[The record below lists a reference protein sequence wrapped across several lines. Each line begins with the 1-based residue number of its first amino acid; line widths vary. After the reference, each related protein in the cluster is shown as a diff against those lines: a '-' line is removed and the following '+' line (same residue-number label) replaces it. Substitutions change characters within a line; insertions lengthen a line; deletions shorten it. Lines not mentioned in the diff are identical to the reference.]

1 MSVESD
7 IGTLAAEFLESI
19 AGNYDESA
27 SVELAAIVVA
37 VRHGNGQIT
46 YHHRFGP
53 QQPSPHAGNGLLEQ
67 ALDNSRRHFRGE
79 FNRPGGPPPQ

>member
-7 IGTLAAEFLESI
+7 IGNLAAQFLESI
-19 AGNYDESA
+19 AGNYDDGA

-37 VRHGNGQIT
+37 VNHGDGQIT

-53 QQPSPHAGNGLLEQ
+53 NQPSPHAGNGLLEQ

-79 FNRPGGPPPQ
+79 FNRPGGQ

>member
-7 IGTLAAEFLESI
+7 IGTLAAQFLESI
-19 AGNYDESA
+19 AGHYGDEA

-37 VRHGNGQIT
+37 VNHGNGQIT

-53 QQPSPHAGNGLLEQ
+53 SQPSPHAGNGLLEQ

-79 FNRPGGPPPQ
+79 FNRPAGE

>member
-1 MSVESD
+1 MNRTSEPSRHSFSRASPA
-7 IGTLAAEFLESI
+7 TTTK
-19 AGNYDESA
+19 SA

-37 VRHGNGQIT
+37 VNHGNGQVT

-53 QQPSPHAGNGLLEQ
+53 KQPSPHAGNGLLEQ

-79 FNRPGGPPPQ
+79 FNRPGQ

>member
-7 IGTLAAEFLESI
+7 IGTLAAQFLESI
-19 AGNYDESA
+19 AGNYGEDA

-37 VRHGNGQIT
+37 VNHGNGQIT

-53 QQPSPHAGNGLLEQ
+53 NQPSPHAGNGLLDQ

-79 FNRPGGPPPQ
+79 FNRPPGQ

>member
-7 IGTLAAEFLESI
+7 IGNLAAQFIESI
-19 AGNYDESA
+19 AGNYGERA

-37 VRHGNGQIT
+37 VNHGDGQVT

-53 QQPSPHAGNGLLEQ
+53 QQPSPHAGNGLLAQ
-67 ALDNSRRHFRGE
+67 ALENSRRHYRGE
-79 FNRPGGPPPQ
+79 ISGPGAS

>member
-7 IGTLAAEFLESI
+7 IGNLAAQFLESI

-27 SVELAAIVVA
+27 TVELAAIVVA
-37 VRHGNGQIT
+37 VNHGNGQVT

-53 QQPSPHAGNGLLEQ
+53 KQPSPHAGNGLLEQ

-79 FNRPGGPPPQ
+79 FNRPGQ

>member
-7 IGTLAAEFLESI
+7 IGNLAAEFLESI
-19 AGNYDESA
+19 AGNYDDRA

-37 VRHGNGQIT
+37 VNHGNGQVT

-53 QQPSPHAGNGLLEQ
+53 RQPSPHAGNGLLEQ

-79 FNRPGGPPPQ
+79 FKRPGGEPG